1 MVRGATV
8 YTRSYSH
15 TPIVNN
21 NIIHGY
27 GNLIIAHAECVRDKK
42 ITLVYFFIDE
52 CCSKKTFCLSISI
65 QKAFKDATDC
75 QSSHSRWEL
84 SNKTF
89 YGGH

>member
-42 ITLVYFFIDE
+42 
-52 CCSKKTFCLSISI
+52 SPWSTFLLMSAAL
-65 QKAFKDATDC
+65 KRPFV
-75 QSSHSRWEL
+75 
-84 SNKTF
+84 
-89 YGGH
+89 

>member
-27 GNLIIAHAECVRDKK
+27 GNLIIVRAECVRDKK
-42 ITLVYFFIDE
+42 NHLG
-52 CCSKKTFCLSISI
+52 L
-65 QKAFKDATDC
+65 
-75 QSSHSRWEL
+75 L
-84 SNKTF
+84 F
-89 YGGH
+89 YWWVLL